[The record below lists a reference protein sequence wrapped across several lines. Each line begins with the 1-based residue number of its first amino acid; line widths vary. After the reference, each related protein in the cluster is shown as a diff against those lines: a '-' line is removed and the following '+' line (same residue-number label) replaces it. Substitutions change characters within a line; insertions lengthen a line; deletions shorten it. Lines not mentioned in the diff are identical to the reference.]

1 MSREPTKSAQQPP
14 VVKSATA
21 GFARLDGEA
30 FPVFEAGWVWLV
42 GAGPGAPGLMSLL
55 CYHAMQNCDVVV
67 YDALVNP
74 DILRW
79 VRQGVI
85 LEYAGKR
92 GGKPSPVQQDISLR
106 LIELARAGKRVLRL
120 KGGDPFMFGR
130 GGEESQALAK
140 AKIPFRI
147 VPGITAGVG
156 GLAYAGIP
164 STHRDTNHSVIFL
177 TGHDA
182 TGKMP
187 ANVEL
192 AGRRH
197 RLPRDRNVYGRQALG
212 RDCSGFDGRRAG
224 AKRPRDHHFQRLPA
238 RTSRCRQPRSIR
250 PEPLWPRTIRPP
262 PPSSSSA
269 TPPTGAK
276 CSIGT
281 PRRSG
286 RMPLAKAFVVAA
298 PSSGSG
304 KTMLTLGLLRAFR
317 NRGLRVAS
325 AKVGPDHIDPRFHE
339 AASGRPCLNLDPWAM
354 KREVIASLL
363 TDLNHDA
370 DLVIVEGVMGLF
382 DGPQGA
388 KGSTA
393 DLAQDMGLPIVLVLD
408 SGHQGQSIAALAR
421 RLH

>member
-1 MSREPTKSAQQPP
+1 MSREPTKSAHQPQA
-14 VVKSATA
+14 VNSASA

-30 FPVFEAGWVWLV
+30 FPIFEAGWVWLV

-55 CYHAMQNCDVVV
+55 CYHAMQNCDIVV

-79 VRQGVI
+79 VRHGVV

-140 AKIPFRI
+140 AKVPFRI

-187 ANVEL
+187 ANVNWQAVATASPVIVMYMAVKNLGEIAQTLIEGGRAPKDPVTIISNASLPHQQVAATTLDL
-192 AGRRH
+192 AGAFVANH
-197 RLPRDRNVYGRQALG
+197 N
-212 RDCSGFDGRRAG
+212 
-224 AKRPRDHHFQRLPA
+224 
-238 RTSRCRQPRSIR
+238 
-250 PEPLWPRTIRPP
+250 
-262 PPSSSSA
+262 
-269 TPPTGAK
+269 PPTPAIVVVGHAADWREMLDWY
-276 CSIGT
+276 SPALRENTIG
-281 PRRSG
+281 
-286 RMPLAKAFVVAA
+286 
-298 PSSGSG
+298 
-304 KTMLTLGLLRAFR
+304 
-317 NRGLRVAS
+317 
-325 AKVGPDHIDPRFHE
+325 
-339 AASGRPCLNLDPWAM
+339 
-354 KREVIASLL
+354 
-363 TDLNHDA
+363 
-370 DLVIVEGVMGLF
+370 
-382 DGPQGA
+382 
-388 KGSTA
+388 
-393 DLAQDMGLPIVLVLD
+393 
-408 SGHQGQSIAALAR
+408 
-421 RLH
+421 

>member
-1 MSREPTKSAQQPP
+1 MSREPTKSAQQQP
-14 VVKSATA
+14 VVKSASL

-79 VRQGVI
+79 VRRGVI

-92 GGKPSPVQQDISLR
+92 GGKPSPVQQDISLH

-130 GGEESQALAK
+130 GGEERQALAR

-187 ANVEL
+187 ANVNWQAVATASPVIVMYMAIKHLGEIAHAL
-192 AGRRH
+192 LEGGRAPKDPVTIISNAS
-197 RLPRDRNVYGRQALG
+197 LPHQQVQATTL
-212 RDCSGFDGRRAG
+212 DQAG
-224 AKRPRDHHFQRLPA
+224 AFVANHN
-238 RTSRCRQPRSIR
+238 
-250 PEPLWPRTIRPP
+250 
-262 PPSSSSA
+262 
-269 TPPTGAK
+269 PPTPAIVVVGHA
-276 CSIGT
+276 SDWREMLDWYTPALRENAIG
-281 PRRSG
+281 
-286 RMPLAKAFVVAA
+286 
-298 PSSGSG
+298 
-304 KTMLTLGLLRAFR
+304 
-317 NRGLRVAS
+317 
-325 AKVGPDHIDPRFHE
+325 
-339 AASGRPCLNLDPWAM
+339 
-354 KREVIASLL
+354 
-363 TDLNHDA
+363 
-370 DLVIVEGVMGLF
+370 
-382 DGPQGA
+382 
-388 KGSTA
+388 
-393 DLAQDMGLPIVLVLD
+393 
-408 SGHQGQSIAALAR
+408 
-421 RLH
+421 